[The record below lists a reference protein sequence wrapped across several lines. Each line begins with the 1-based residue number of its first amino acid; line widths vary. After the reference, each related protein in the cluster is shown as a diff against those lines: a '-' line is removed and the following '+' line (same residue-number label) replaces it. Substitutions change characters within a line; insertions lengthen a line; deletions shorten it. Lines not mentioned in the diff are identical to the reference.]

1 MSKEILS
8 KYIDFQEEDTQQEV
22 SRMKGFGMSIYY
34 DGVEEG
40 KEIGKEEGQ
49 RQKEIS
55 IIKSMHKNGISMDQ
69 IAKIVEMTIEE
80 VTAILQQEM
89 VEV

>member
-34 DGVEEG
+34 DGVEDGNVKYYRNYEF
-40 KEIGKEEGQ
+40 
-49 RQKEIS
+49 
-55 IIKSMHKNGISMDQ
+55 
-69 IAKIVEMTIEE
+69 
-80 VTAILQQEM
+80 
-89 VEV
+89 